1 MKRQVREGVFET
13 NSSSVH
19 ALAMCTES
27 EFDRWE
33 NGELLFWEYKNKFG
47 TREELIEELKKYT
60 GWNGKLW
67 YPNTNW
73 DDEDQVAEIF
83 NDENIKTCDQFFDNK
98 WYETYSERYTTP
110 GGESIVAFGYYGHD

>member
-1 MKRQVREGVFET
+1 MKRQIRKGVFET

-33 NGELLFWEYKNKFG
+33 NGELLFWEHKNKFG

-67 YPNTNW
+67 YRDTDW
-73 DDEDQVAEIF
+73 DDEDRVAEIF
-83 NDENIKTCDQFFDNK
+83 EDENIKTCDQFFDNE

-110 GGESIVAFGYYGHD
+110 GGETIVAFGYYGHD

>member
-1 MKRQVREGVFET
+1 MKRQIRKGVFET
-13 NSSSVH
+13 NSSSIH

-33 NGELLFWEYKNKFG
+33 NGELLFWEHKNKFG

-67 YPNTNW
+67 YRDTDW
-73 DDEDQVAEIF
+73 DDEDRVAEIF
-83 NDENIKTCDQFFDNK
+83 KNENIKTCDQFFDNE

-110 GGESIVAFGYYGHD
+110 GGETIVAFGYYGHD

>member
-1 MKRQVREGVFET
+1 MKRQIRRGVFET

-27 EFDRWE
+27 EFDRWK

-47 TREELIEELKKYT
+47 TKEELIEELKKYT

-67 YPNTNW
+67 YRDTDW

-83 NDENIKTCDQFFDNK
+83 NNENITTCDQFFDNE

-110 GGESIVAFGYYGHD
+110 GGETIVAFGYYGHD

>member
-1 MKRQVREGVFET
+1 MKRQIRKGVFET

-33 NGELLFWEYKNKFG
+33 NGELLFWEHKNKFG

-67 YPNTNW
+67 YRDTDW
-73 DDEDQVAEIF
+73 DDEDRVAEIF
-83 NDENIKTCDQFFDNK
+83 KDENIKTCDQFFDNE

-110 GGESIVAFGYYGHD
+110 GGETIVAFGYYGHD

>member
-1 MKRQVREGVFET
+1 MKRQIRKGVFET

-33 NGELLFWEYKNKFG
+33 NGELLFWEHKNKFG

-67 YPNTNW
+67 YRDTDW
-73 DDEDQVAEIF
+73 DDEDRVAEIF
-83 NDENIKTCDQFFDNK
+83 NDENIKTFDQFFDNE
-98 WYETYSERYTTP
+98 WYETYSEKYTTP

>member
-1 MKRQVREGVFET
+1 MKRQIRKGVFET

-33 NGELLFWEYKNKFG
+33 NGELLLWEHKNKFG

-67 YPNTNW
+67 YRDTDW
-73 DDEDQVAEIF
+73 DDEDRVAEIF
-83 NDENIKTCDQFFDNK
+83 KDENIKTFDQFFDNE
-98 WYETYSERYTTP
+98 WYETYSEKYTTP

>member
-67 YPNTNW
+67 YRDTDW
-73 DDEDQVAEIF
+73 DDEDRVAEIF
-83 NDENIKTCDQFFDNK
+83 KDENIKTCDQFFDNE

-110 GGESIVAFGYYGHD
+110 GGETIVAFGYYGHD

>member
-1 MKRQVREGVFET
+1 MKRQIRKGVFET

-33 NGELLFWEYKNKFG
+33 NGELLFWEHKNKFG

-67 YPNTNW
+67 YRETDW
-73 DDEDQVAEIF
+73 DDEARVAEIF
-83 NDENIKTCDQFFDNK
+83 KDENIKTFDQFFDNE
-98 WYETYSERYTTP
+98 WYETYSEKYTTP